1 MEGTPIDFLVDTGAQ
16 YLVLL
21 EPQGKLARKTSWVQ
35 GAIGM
40 KQYQWT
46 TRRSV
51 DLGAGRVS
59 HSFMVIPECPFP
71 LLGRDLLTKMGAQIH
86 FLLGETKIL
95 DQSGRQIQVLTIQL
109 EDEYRLH
116 QKPIPL
122 PVDIRKWLDEF
133 PEAWVETGGTGFA
146 EHHPPVCVDLKPGAD
161 PIWVQQYPMTLEAR
175 QGITPHIHRLL
186 AQKIL
191 RPYQLAWNT
200 PLLPVKKPN
209 PHDYRPVQDLR
220 EVNR

>member
-1 MEGTPIDFLVDTGAQ
+1 MPLPKPRVTLRVEGTPVDFLVDTGAQ
-16 YLVLL
+16 YSVLL
-21 EPQGKLARKTSWVQ
+21 KPQGKLAGKTSWVQ
-35 GAIGM
+35 GATGM
-40 KQYQWT
+40 KQYQRT
-46 TRRSV
+46 NRRSV

-116 QKPIPL
+116 QKPIPP

-133 PEAWVETGGTGFA
+133 LEVWAETGGTGFSR
-146 EHHPPVCVDLKPGAD
+146 HHPSVYADLKPGAN
-161 PIWVQQYPMTLEAR
+161 PVWVRQYPMTLEAR
-175 QGITPHIHRLL
+175 QGITPIS
-186 AQKIL
+186 AGS
-191 RPYQLAWNT
+191 
-200 PLLPVKKPN
+200 
-209 PHDYRPVQDLR
+209 
-220 EVNR
+220 